1 MANMFEMVRQAASMK
16 KQMKKIQ
23 KELEKKT
30 VEESSGGVTVV
41 ARGDMSVKSIKIAL
55 EDIDAAHAER
65 LEKMIVA
72 AVNKAMESAKK
83 KAASEMSSLT
93 GGLGGL
99 GDMFK

>member
-1 MANMFEMVRQAASMK
+1 MANMFEMVKQAASMK

-30 VEESSGGVTVV
+30 VEETSGGVTVV

-55 EDIDAAHAER
+55 EDIDAAHADR

-83 KAASEMSSLT
+83 KAASEMSALT